1 MEDAEER
8 FRIVCAGAG
17 AWRDVCGFQS
27 RTALQSFLA
36 INEKL

>member
-17 AWRDVCGFQS
+17 AWRD
-27 RTALQSFLA
+27 
-36 INEKL
+36 